1 MSGFDFHQ
9 ILNEHYAMFIK
20 INSIY
25 SAFAKEKGLSYHAL
39 FILYAI
45 YHSKDGCTPKE
56 ICDKW
61 LIPKQTI
68 NSVLRIF
75 DKRGFVCYETCS
87 HDRRNKKVF
96 LSVEGRGYAE
106 PILNALYSAETAAFE
121 KMGKETVQQLIYCN
135 QLFYQGMAE
144 EIERNENE
152 KSILE

>member
-1 MSGFDFHQ
+1 MKEKDFHQ
-9 ILNEHYAMFIK
+9 ILEEYYAVFIK

-25 SAFAKEKGLSYHAL
+25 SAFAKRKELSYHAL

-45 YHSKDGCTPKE
+45 YHSKGGCTPKE

-87 HDRRNKKVF
+87 QDRRNKKIT
-96 LSVEGRGYAE
+96 LSAEGLAYTKPLLDSLYSVEK
-106 PILNALYSAETAAFE
+106 AAFE
-121 KMGKETVQQLIYCN
+121 KMGDETVNNLVQCS
-135 QLFYQGMAE
+135 QLFYEKMAE
-144 EIERNENE
+144 GIKENDD
-152 KSILE
+152 